1 MISARCPAKGRPS
14 LRAGTSQRTM
24 VLSSPHRA
32 CWLGRRIP
40 LQRWPVVVQPFALD
54 LPDLVLAHPEALGDS
69 LAGLGHRHLV
79 ILGVYQFQEN
89 LLAALF
95 GKVFSRTVFGH
106 GLSPSAGRSFICE
119 GPPIVLPVNVASGCG
134 GERYPT
140 CRRRPVTLAPPATE
154 RIWIQRRPQGGG
166 ALAKI

>member
-40 LQRWPVVVQPFALD
+40 LQRGPVVVQPFALN
-54 LPDLVLAHPEALGDS
+54 LPDLALAHPEALGDD

-79 ILGVYQFQEN
+79 ILGVYQLQEN

-106 GLSPSAGRSFICE
+106 ALSPSALRSSICE
-119 GPPIVLPVNVASGCG
+119 GPSHCIARQRRVRL
-134 GERYPT
+134 
-140 CRRRPVTLAPPATE
+140 RRRKVSDLQKTARHPRSAGNGT
-154 RIWIQRRPQGGG
+154 I
-166 ALAKI
+166 